1 MKAVTTIYIIRH
13 CQSKANAARVY
24 NSTIEDDGG
33 LSEAGREQARLVG
46 RFFSG
51 LRLDRVYSSPF
62 LRTRETAQEIAQAS
76 GSEIELVEGFGEMDC
91 GSWNGKSE
99 DEIRKGFPQAWK
111 GWRDDPQ
118 NNPIPGGESLLDVQA
133 RVLPEF
139 ERIMKRHQGGRIA
152 VVTHYCVLNVMICSL
167 VSSLA
172 NFRCFD
178 TRNGTI
184 AEVSMENVPRIRM
197 YHSPLG
203 R

>member
-1 MKAVTTIYIIRH
+1 MKPVTTVYIVRH
-13 CQSKANAARVY
+13 CQSHANARRVY
-24 NSTIEDDGG
+24 NSSIKDDEG
-33 LSEAGREQARLVG
+33 LTEAGLGQARQVG
-46 RFFSG
+46 LFFKG
-51 LRLDRVYSSPF
+51 MRLERVYASPYQ
-62 LRTRETAQEIAQAS
+62 RTRQTADEIAKAT
-76 GSEIELVEGFGEMDC
+76 GAEVELVDKFGELDC

-99 DEIRKGFPQAWK
+99 EEIMHLFPAAWK
-111 GWRDDPQ
+111 GWRFDPQ
-118 NNPIPGGESLLDVQA
+118 NNPIPEGESLLEVQA

-139 ERIMKRHQGGRIA
+139 ERVVKRNSGRRIA
-152 VVTHYCVLNVMICSL
+152 IVTHYCIMNVMICSL

-184 AEVSMENVPRIRM
+184 AEVSMENVPRIKM